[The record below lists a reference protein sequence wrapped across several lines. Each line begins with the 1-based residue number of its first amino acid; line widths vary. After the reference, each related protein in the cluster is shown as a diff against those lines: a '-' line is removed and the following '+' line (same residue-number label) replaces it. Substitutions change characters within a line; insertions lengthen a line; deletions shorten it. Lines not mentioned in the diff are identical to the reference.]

1 MLNQS
6 NKMGSCQDGYDHLLK
21 ILVIGDSTVG
31 KSSVMNTFVGE
42 HFNSKSITTVGVDFK
57 IRSLDFNGKRVKL
70 HIWDTAGQDRFRVLT
85 STYYRGSHGVIVVFD
100 VTNGNS
106 FANVKK

>member
-1 MLNQS
+1 
-6 NKMGSCQDGYDHLLK
+6 
-21 ILVIGDSTVG
+21 
-31 KSSVMNTFVGE
+31 MNTFVGE

-57 IRSLDFNGKRVKL
+57 IRSLEFNGERVKL

-100 VTNGNS
+100 VTNGDS